1 MSHVC
6 ELAISVRWHIDDACA
21 SRNNNAAA
29 AAAAAAAA
37 KSIGLFRPIVRTN
50 IASYTI

>member
-29 AAAAAAAA
+29 AAAAAAA

>member
-29 AAAAAAAA
+29 AAAAAAA

-50 IASYTI
+50 IASYAI